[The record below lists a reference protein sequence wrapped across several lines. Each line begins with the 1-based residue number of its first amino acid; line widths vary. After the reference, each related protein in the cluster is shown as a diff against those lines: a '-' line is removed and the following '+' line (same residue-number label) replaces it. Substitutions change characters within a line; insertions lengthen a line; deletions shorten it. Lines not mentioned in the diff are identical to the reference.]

1 MFYKMDDQSLF
12 FYGRLIFD
20 LHFGTFLHLLNWLRK
35 KSLSHVS
42 TAPDI
47 VLSMQTSVHFY
58 RRKIFMRSSTAFNF
72 VRFFKLPKLA
82 KSDENELK
90 NLGWKSLKW

>member
-1 MFYKMDDQSLF
+1 MDDQSLF
-12 FYGRLIFD
+12 FYGWLIFD
-20 LHFGTFLHLLNWLRK
+20 LQFWTFLHLLEAAQKNT
-35 KSLSHVS
+35 LSHVH

-47 VLSMQTSVHFY
+47 VLICTLYKQVSIY